1 MGKSISSR
9 LFKLC
14 TWIILLAG
22 AAVILFPMFVTV
34 ITSLKTQQES
44 AASFFS
50 LPSSFYLGNFQ
61 QVFEKSGYWTYVG
74 NSAKV
79 TIISVVLIIIF
90 IPMCAYAIARRMDEH
105 KYFKAIYYYIL
116 LGIFVPFQ
124 VIMIP
129 LVQYLTRMKLL
140 NQTGLICM
148 CLSLASSQGVFL
160 LTNYVRSVPRDLEE
174 AASIDGCTTFGAYW
188 KVVLPLIKPMVA
200 TIFVMNALWVWND
213 FQMPL
218 LILNQQPDMWTLP
231 LFQYNFKSQYTFD
244 YNLAFAS
251 YLIAMLPVVIA
262 YICAQKYIV
271 AGLTQ
276 GAVKT

>member
-1 MGKSISSR
+1 MGKTLTS
-9 LFKLC
+9 KL
-14 TWIILLAG
+14 TKILTVVILVIG
-22 AAVILFPMFVTV
+22 ALVILFPMFVTV

-44 AASFFS
+44 AANFFS
-50 LPSSFYLGNFQ
+50 MPTSLYLGNFQ
-61 QVFEKSGYWTYVG
+61 AVFEKSGYWMYVW
-74 NSAKV
+74 NSAKI
-79 TIISVVLIIIF
+79 TIIAVVLILLF
-90 IPMCAYAIARRMDEH
+90 IPMCAYAIARKMGDN
-105 KYFKAIYYYIL
+105 KYFNTIYYYIL

-124 VIMIP
+124 VIMVP
-129 LVQYLTRMKLL
+129 LVQYLTDLKLL
-140 NQTGLICM
+140 NQTGLILM

-160 LTNYVRSVPRDLEE
+160 LTNYIKSVPRDLEE
-174 AASIDGCTTFGAYW
+174 AASIDGCTTFSAYW
-188 KVVLPLIKPMVA
+188 RVVLPLIKPMVA

-218 LILNQQPDMWTLP
+218 LILNQKPDMWTLP

-251 YLIAMLPVVIA
+251 YLVAMLPVVLA